1 MVNFVLNHQVQ
12 EQFLGAH
19 QSFLSPI
26 QICLYGRH
34 VFMGYLKDKEKTIGY
49 LSNQNTKT
57 MDAWID
63 SDGWLHSG
71 DIGKIEVSIITVVN
85 NSISIFDVLTV

>member
-1 MVNFVLNHQVQ
+1 MVEIYVD
-12 EQFLGAH
+12 AH
-19 QSFLSPI
+19 QSIFSPI

-49 LSNQNTKT
+49 LNNNEETKT
-57 MDAWID
+57 LDTWID

-71 DIGKIEVSIITVVN
+71 DIGKIEVGIITVVN
-85 NSISIFDVLTV
+85 NCISSFDVLTV